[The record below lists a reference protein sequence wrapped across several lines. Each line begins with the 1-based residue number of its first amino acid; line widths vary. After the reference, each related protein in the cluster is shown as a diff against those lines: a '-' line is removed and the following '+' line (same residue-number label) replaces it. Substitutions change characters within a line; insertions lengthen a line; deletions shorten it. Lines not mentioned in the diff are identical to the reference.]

1 MPKRP
6 VAYFVMTVLALAL
19 LFSFKT
25 PANGA
30 AAAGLPGQAA
40 VAPAVPA
47 GSAGPVA
54 VAASGA
60 PASAGSGTFTGA
72 VVQDPFGSVQVQIT
86 LAGGK
91 ITNVT
96 ALKLP
101 SGGRSGDI
109 SQTVAPIL
117 QGEVLTAQSA
127 TIDSVSGATY
137 TSEAYTQ
144 SLQSALDQA
153 HA

>member
-30 AAAGLPGQAA
+30 AASGLAGQAA

-47 GSAGPVA
+47 GSARP
-54 VAASGA
+54 AASGA
-60 PASAGSGTFTGA
+60 PASAGSGTYTGA
-72 VVQDPFGSVQVQIT
+72 VVQDPYGPVQVQVT
-86 LAGGK
+86 MAGGK
-91 ITNVT
+91 ITDVT

-101 SGGRSGDI
+101 SGGRSGYI

-144 SLQSALDQA
+144 SLQSALDKA
-153 HA
+153 RA